1 MEASVIA
8 ALIALVAALVVS
20 LINTFFGEDY
30 RRSRD
35 AKSLAG
41 ALAGELGSYAE
52 AFPMLRKGINLSIE
66 RGDKGESMP
75 KTPKFDKPSDRV
87 FEGCV
92 ADIGLLGAELAE
104 EVAYVYNNLNA
115 FRVAIMVANDPDTSD
130 NLQLQLLKNALD
142 ALERT
147 QKRGASLP
155 QKLKDYSVK
164 KYGSKWVYISL
175 GIFVV
180 IPLLFSAFSLG
191 MVFEK
196 NTNRKQI
203 NGTNYK
209 EINGEFQFKI
219 K

>member
-41 ALAGELGSYAE
+41 ALAGELGSYSE
-52 AFPMLRKGINLSIE
+52 AFPILKKGINLSIE
-66 RGDKGESMP
+66 LGNEGKNIP

-104 EVAYVYNNLNA
+104 DVAYVYNNLNA
-115 FRVAIMVANDPDTSD
+115 FRVALMLANDPDTS
-130 NLQLQLLKNALD
+130 NTFQLQFFKNALN

-147 QKRGASLP
+147 ENRATCLI
-155 QKLKDYSVK
+155 QKLKNYSVK
-164 KYGSKWVYISL
+164 KYGFKWAYVAL

-180 IPLLFSAFSLG
+180 FPLLFSAFSLG

-196 NTNRKQI
+196 NSMQKQI
-203 NGTNYK
+203 NGANYK
-209 EINGEFQFKI
+209 EMNGEFQLKI